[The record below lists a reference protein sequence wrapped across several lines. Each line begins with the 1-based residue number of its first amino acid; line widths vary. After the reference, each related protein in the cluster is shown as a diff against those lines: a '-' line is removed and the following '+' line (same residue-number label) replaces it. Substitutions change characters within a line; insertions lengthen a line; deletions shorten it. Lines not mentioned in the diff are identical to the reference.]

1 MLKRISI
8 STITAIFILSLFL
21 PIVVVHA
28 AELDLAPSAKSA
40 VLMDAD
46 TGTVIYEK
54 NSHEKLPPAS
64 ITKIMTMLLVME
76 AIEQKKL
83 KLTDSV
89 TVSENASSKGGSQ
102 IFLEPG
108 ETMTVHDMLKGVA
121 VGSANDA
128 SVALAEHIGGTEE
141 NFIAMMNT
149 RAEQLGLKNTK
160 FQNPNGLPVPDH
172 YSSAYD
178 IALLSREL
186 LKHPQITKYTGL
198 YQDYLRQDSKKP
210 FWLVNTNKLVRF
222 YQGLDGLKTGFTSEA
237 RFCLTATAKRNDFR
251 VIAVVMGEP
260 DSKTRNK
267 EISKMLDY
275 AFSQYT
281 NFTFYKKGDLI
292 AKVDVDKGDPEQMEI
307 RAHHSMSILMRK
319 GEDPKQYKKIVRFKE
334 LKAPIKQG
342 ETIGTVDFVNQQGKV
357 ISHLE
362 LTSSKTIEEASLWN
376 AIRKVFTNIFGK

>member
-1 MLKRISI
+1 
-8 STITAIFILSLFL
+8 
-21 PIVVVHA
+21 
-28 AELDLAPSAKSA
+28 
-40 VLMDAD
+40 
-46 TGTVIYEK
+46 
-54 NSHEKLPPAS
+54 
-64 ITKIMTMLLVME
+64 
-76 AIEQKKL
+76 
-83 KLTDSV
+83 
-89 TVSENASSKGGSQ
+89 
-102 IFLEPG
+102 
-108 ETMTVHDMLKGVA
+108 MTVHDMLKGIA

-141 NFIAMMNT
+141 NFVAMMNT

-160 FQNPNGLPVPDH
+160 FQNSNGLPVSDH

-222 YQGLDGLKTGFTSEA
+222 YKGLDGLKTGFTTEA
-237 RFCLTATAKRNDFR
+237 RFCLTATAKRNNFR
-251 VIAVVMGEP
+251 VIAVALGEP
-260 DSKTRNK
+260 DSKTRNQ

-357 ISHLE
+357 VSHLE

-376 AIRKVFTNIFGK
+376 AIQKVFTNIFGK

>member
-8 STITAIFILSLFL
+8 FTITAIFILSLFL
-21 PIVVVHA
+21 PRVVVHA
-28 AELDLAPSAKSA
+28 AELDLAPNAKSA

-64 ITKIMTMLLVME
+64 ITKVMTMLLVME

-141 NFIAMMNT
+141 NFVAMMNT

-160 FQNPNGLPVPDH
+160 FQNPNGLPVNDH

-222 YQGLDGLKTGFTSEA
+222 YQGLDGIKTGFTSEA
-237 RFCLTATAKRNDFR
+237 RFCLTATAKRNNFR
-251 VIAVVMGEP
+251 VIAVALGEP
-260 DSKTRNK
+260 DSKTRNQ

-275 AFSQYT
+275 AFSQFT

-292 AKVDVDKGDPEQMEI
+292 AKVEVDKGDPEQMEI

-319 GEDPKQYKKIVRFKE
+319 GDDPKQYKKMVRFKE

-342 ETIGTVDFVNQQGKV
+342 ETIGTVDFVDQNGKV

-376 AIRKVFTNIFGK
+376 AIKKVFTNIFGE

>member
-8 STITAIFILSLFL
+8 SVFISIFVLSLFV
-21 PIVVVHA
+21 PRAIVHA
-28 AELDLAPSAKSA
+28 AELDLAPNAKSA

-64 ITKIMTMLLVME
+64 ITKVMTMLLVME

-83 KLTDSV
+83 KMTDSV

-108 ETMTVHDMLKGVA
+108 ESMTVHDLLKGVA
-121 VGSANDA
+121 IGSANDA

-141 NFIAMMNT
+141 NFVAMMNK
-149 RAEQLGLKNTK
+149 RAVALGLKDTK
-160 FQNPNGLPVPDH
+160 FQNPNGLPVADH

-186 LKHPQITKYTGL
+186 LKHPEITKYTSL

-222 YQGLDGLKTGFTSEA
+222 YQGLDGLKTGFTTEA
-237 RFCLTATAKRNDFR
+237 RFCLTATAKRDNFR
-251 VIAVVMGEP
+251 VISVVLGEP
-260 DSKTRNK
+260 DSKMRNQ

-281 NFTFYKKGDLI
+281 NYTFYKKGDLI
-292 AKVDVDKGDPEQMEI
+292 AKVGVDKGNPEEILI
-307 RAHHSMSILMRK
+307 RAHHSMSILMKK
-319 GEDPKQYKKIVRFKE
+319 GEDPKQYKKVVQFKE

-342 ETIGTVDFVNQQGKV
+342 ETIGTIDFTNKEGKV
-357 ISHLE
+357 VTHLE
-362 LTSSKTIEEASLWN
+362 ITSSRDIEEASLWKS
-376 AIRKVFTNIFGK
+376 IQKVFTDVFK